1 MALFE
6 TYGLQLESGCGL
18 PLSQADYEL
27 AAFRLNLDL
36 LDEGKEDNIGVGAE
50 QHFINISHLFWGR
63 NSAKPFV
70 WTDQARFML
79 SKLVRHKVLT
89 IIGHA
94 SSSKTC
100 ITSLWNLVLW
110 LAEPD
115 TTKCIV
121 VSTEKTGAQNRI
133 WGQLSEF
140 FNVLP
145 SVPGRLYASGIIV
158 PIDPLGRVKYSK
170 RHGIELI
177 AGNENKERE
186 SATKIQGFKA
196 GGLVPGRIC
205 LAVDEATGVAKGI
218 FDSYFKN
225 IAGNPR
231 ARFIALG
238 NFNRKESPF
247 GVLCE
252 PVGGWETTE
261 PEDQFWKTN
270 EGYCIHL
277 DGLQSD
283 NWRLQRDEY
292 PFLQSYT
299 AVKRYY
305 DLNLEQTPE
314 FWEMVRA
321 YPAPVGIG
329 DLGVYDPAAISLY
342 KADRRVA
349 DTAWVNTPQLWAGV
363 DPAHTAEG
371 GDNAYIVPVRTGLV
385 QDGFYLLEA
394 LEPIQIPIDAQSSQP
409 ATNQVLDYLHIW
421 RHRVGCDLQ
430 NIGYDGT
437 NTAFIDM
444 VRSDPRFGR
453 MLHPVLFGG
462 AGASDAITTKYKS
475 EQQHL
480 RNSEKYGNRVT
491 EIWCQPLDFLYE
503 GQLRGICGLLHS
515 QVTKRK
521 YDESIFRNGRVL
533 QRVETKREMKKR
545 TKGKSPDAADAYFIC
560 LATIIH
566 RLSLRAGA
574 PPLSREEKQERREKA
589 LRRGMVM
596 PPRLKTVGRPAAK
609 YTIQSMFGQ
618 TRPSRHQPEI
628 PEGHIPKFIYK
639 DGM

>member
-1 MALFE
+1 VALFE

-205 LAVDEATGVAKGI
+205 LAVDEATGAPG
-218 FDSYFKN
+218 SS
-225 IAGNPR
+225 R
-231 ARFIALG
+231 
-238 NFNRKESPF
+238 
-247 GVLCE
+247 
-252 PVGGWETTE
+252 WET
-261 PEDQFWKTN
+261 
-270 EGYCIHL
+270 
-277 DGLQSD
+277 S
-283 NWRLQRDEY
+283 
-292 PFLQSYT
+292 T
-299 AVKRYY
+299 AR
-305 DLNLEQTPE
+305 
-314 FWEMVRA
+314 RA
-321 YPAPVGIG
+321 PSACSASRS
-329 DLGVYDPAAISLY
+329 AAGKPRS
-342 KADRRVA
+342 RR
-349 DTAWVNTPQLWAGV
+349 
-363 DPAHTAEG
+363 
-371 GDNAYIVPVRTGLV
+371 I
-385 QDGFYLLEA
+385 
-394 LEPIQIPIDAQSSQP
+394 
-409 ATNQVLDYLHIW
+409 
-421 RHRVGCDLQ
+421 
-430 NIGYDGT
+430 
-437 NTAFIDM
+437 
-444 VRSDPRFGR
+444 
-453 MLHPVLFGG
+453 
-462 AGASDAITTKYKS
+462 
-475 EQQHL
+475 
-480 RNSEKYGNRVT
+480 NS
-491 EIWCQPLDFLYE
+491 
-503 GQLRGICGLLHS
+503 
-515 QVTKRK
+515 
-521 YDESIFRNGRVL
+521 
-533 QRVETKREMKKR
+533 
-545 TKGKSPDAADAYFIC
+545 
-560 LATIIH
+560 
-566 RLSLRAGA
+566 
-574 PPLSREEKQERREKA
+574 
-589 LRRGMVM
+589 
-596 PPRLKTVGRPAAK
+596 GRPTRDIAF
-609 YTIQSMFGQ
+609 TSMDCSRTTGACNATSIRSCKA
-618 TRPSRHQPEI
+618 TRR
-628 PEGHIPKFIYK
+628 
-639 DGM
+639 